1 MLRAHRQAWAWMDEW
16 WGLTIEDI
24 RNIEKETQNLLA
36 KKYGQG
42 ETEEDGAQSPA
53 TAEVSSA
60 IPHSPSVSSDRTP
73 NLEQLSKCSSFR
85 TSNDLGDHSH
95 MICEGDL
102 VANNSV
108 NSNNNNN
115 NNNESE
121 DNLSGLG
128 SSPKLKRRELNV
140 SLDSVLIDDPRKRG
154 SWSRSGSR
162 NTLNSQNQG
171 TCSIFSSLLC
181 MLLNLVLHGYTFS

>member
-24 RNIEKETQNLLA
+24 RNIEKETQSLLA

-42 ETEEDGAQSPA
+42 EAEEDSAKSPE
-53 TAEVSSA
+53 TAEAESA

-85 TSNDLGDHSH
+85 TSNDLGDHSQV
-95 MICEGDL
+95 ICESDI

-108 NSNNNNN
+108 NSNN

-140 SLDSVLIDDPRKRG
+140 SLDSVLIDDSRKRG

-171 TCSIFSSLLC
+171 TCAIFFI
-181 MLLNLVLHGYTFS
+181 YFSFH

>member
-1 MLRAHRQAWAWMDEW
+1 MDEW

-24 RNIEKETQNLLA
+24 RNIEKETQSLLA

-42 ETEEDGAQSPA
+42 ENEEDSAKSQEI
-53 TAEVSSA
+53 AEAESGM
-60 IPHSPSVSSDRTP
+60 PHSPSVSSDRTP

-85 TSNDLGDHSH
+85 TSNDLGDHSQV
-95 MICEGDL
+95 ICEGDL
-102 VANNSV
+102 LANNSV
-108 NSNNNNN
+108 NSNNNN

-171 TCSIFSSLLC
+171 T
-181 MLLNLVLHGYTFS
+181 